1 MIKLT
6 NVTIHRFKGYESE
19 QSIEVDQNVTIIV
32 GMNESGKTAALE
44 ALAKTNYFQ
53 KDDNFKFDVIH
64 DYPRRL
70 KKQYDKI
77 GDDEPAVTSQ
87 YSISKELQDEIN
99 KVIGN
104 KVFTGQTFKRIITFN
119 NKATIL
125 GIDPDLTSFLK
136 NKFKESGLEI
146 PKEILEN
153 IKSSHLILKYINED
167 PNLES
172 LRGILDKF
180 LENKFQWANW
190 LGEYIYKTLI
200 SPNIP
205 KYLYYDEY
213 YSLPSRIS
221 IESLKSNQ
229 NNSEELKTA
238 KALFEL
244 ADINVDEIL
253 KASSFENFK
262 AELEATEAII
272 TDELFKYWET
282 NQNLNIEFAIDKI
295 EKNDPYSGRHIV
307 EHVLDIRVKNSRSR
321 MSLPLKNRSKGF
333 NWFFSFLVW
342 FKKIQEDK
350 TGNYILLLDEPGLN
364 LHAKAQENL
373 LKFIEDLSSNYQII
387 YTTHSP
393 FMIDSVHLER
403 IRTVVEL
410 PTGSM
415 ISDSIQEKDQNTLFP
430 LQAALGYNIAQNLFI
445 SKHNLLVEGV
455 SDLIYLEVISSILE
469 MKGKKHLDPKVT
481 IVPVGGLDKVTTFIS
496 LLRGNKLNIVCLL
509 DTFNEQKAKD
519 KLESMIKSKIIHE
532 KNIRFFHEFVQ
543 NYPKADLEDLF
554 RMEDYILIFNTAFK
568 GIYKEIE
575 IQNLQR
581 DNTRI
586 IAQINSIIQKDRYNH
601 YIPANMLAKSNA
613 IQETLSDETLNNFE
627 RVFIEINS
635 LFSN

>member
-53 KDDNFKFDVIH
+53 EDDKFKFDVIH

-77 GDDEPAVTSQ
+77 GDDESAVTSQ

-104 KVFTGQTFKRIITFN
+104 KVFTEQTFKRIITFN
-119 NKATIL
+119 NKATII
-125 GIDPDLTSFLK
+125 GIDPDLISFLK

-146 PKEILEN
+146 SKEILEN

-167 PNLES
+167 PNLEN
-172 LRGILDKF
+172 LRGILEKF
-180 LENKFQWANW
+180 LENKFKWANW
-190 LGEYIYKTLI
+190 LGEYIYRTLI

-295 EKNDPYSGRHIV
+295 EKNDPHSGRGIV

-350 TGNYILLLDEPGLN
+350 AGNYILLLDEPGLN

-430 LQAALGYNIAQNLFI
+430 LQAALGYNMAQNLFI

-519 KLESMIKSKIIHE
+519 KLDSMIKSKIIHE

-575 IQNLQR
+575 IQYLQR

-601 YIPANMLAKSNA
+601 YIPANMLAKSIP

-627 RVFIEINS
+627 RVFIEINT

>member
-19 QSIEVDQNVTIIV
+19 QSIDIDQNVTIIV

-53 KDDNFKFDVIH
+53 EDNKFKFDVIH

-77 GDDEPAVTSQ
+77 GDDDPAVTSQ

-104 KVFTGQTFKRIITFN
+104 KIFTEQTFKRIVTFD
-119 NKATIL
+119 NKATIS
-125 GIDPDLTSFLK
+125 GIDPDPTLFLK

-153 IKSSHLILKYINED
+153 VKNSDLLIKSINEN

-172 LRGILDKF
+172 LHGILDKF
-180 LENKFQWANW
+180 LENKFKWTNW
-190 LGEYIYKTLI
+190 LGEYIYRTLI

-229 NNSEELKTA
+229 INSEELKTA

-253 KASSFENFK
+253 KANSFENFK

-295 EKNDPYSGRHIV
+295 EQNNPNIGRRIV

-373 LKFIEDLSSNYQII
+373 LKFIEDLSANYQII

-410 PTGSM
+410 PTGST

-430 LQAALGYNIAQNLFI
+430 LQAALGYNLAQNLFI

-509 DTFNEQKAKD
+509 DTFNDQKTKD
-519 KLESMIKSKIIHE
+519 KLDSMIKSKIIHE
-532 KNIRFFHEFVQ
+532 KNIRFFHEFIQ
-543 NYPKADLEDLF
+543 DYSKADLEDLF
-554 RMEDYILIFNTAFK
+554 KIEDYISIFNSAFK

-575 IQNLQR
+575 IQNLQKE
-581 DNTRI
+581 NTRI
-586 IAQINSIIQKDRYNH
+586 ISQINTIIQKDRFNH
-601 YIPANMLAKSNA
+601 YIPANILAKSNP
-613 IQETLSDETLNNFE
+613 IQDTLSDETLNNFE

-635 LFSN
+635 LFNN